1 MARPKPDKDAL
12 LAGLAAHVLDHGL
25 SVASLRPMAASVGT
39 SDRMLIYHFGSKDAL
54 MAEVLVHLAR
64 AMASD
69 LDRALPEMRF
79 ASEADLVSAILR
91 MMRAPAVRPYIRLW
105 FDIVSASGQG
115 AASGLPPEIGPA
127 ILTLYLD
134 WIARRH
140 PEGAAGA
147 PRCLALVEGLLVM
160 EAVGCTGLVDG
171 VLAQFGE

>member
-25 SVASLRPMAASVGT
+25 TAASLRPMAASVGT

-54 MAEVLVHLAR
+54 IAEVLVHLAR
-64 AMASD
+64 TMASD
-69 LDRALPEMRF
+69 LDRALPEDRF
-79 ASEADLVSAILR
+79 PTEAALVQAILQL
-91 MMRAPAVRPYIRLW
+91 MRAPAVHPYIRLW

-115 AASGLPPEIGPA
+115 EASGLPPGIGQS
-127 ILTLYLD
+127 ILGVYLD

-140 PEGAAGA
+140 PKGDAGA

-160 EAVGCTGLVDG
+160 EALECTGLVDR
-171 VLAQFGE
+171 VLSMMEG